1 MENTYSYSWSRE
13 FLDVRSEINTILSSR
28 CIRYDA
34 RMNENERVKRATF
47 KTKGK
52 FRAVA
57 SVGASQ
63 FLLVLNG
70 ERVLRNGNSGTGTS
84 NCSRHKMTMS
94 RRYPAQ

>member
-1 MENTYSYSWSRE
+1 
-13 FLDVRSEINTILSSR
+13 
-28 CIRYDA
+28 
-34 RMNENERVKRATF
+34 MNENERIKRATF

-84 NCSRHKMTMS
+84 NCSHHKNDNERTVSSAINWKRKRLMERF
-94 RRYPAQ
+94 RRRRSSSDIFIPLPPGT